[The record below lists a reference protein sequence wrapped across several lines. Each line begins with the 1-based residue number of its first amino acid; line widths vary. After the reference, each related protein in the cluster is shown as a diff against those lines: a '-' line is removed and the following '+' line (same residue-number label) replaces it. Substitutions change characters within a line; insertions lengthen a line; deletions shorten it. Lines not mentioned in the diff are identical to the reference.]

1 MSLAIKNH
9 NKRIKRLIIIK
20 KLFLFFA
27 LLAGIAVMTGCKK
40 DQDVVTL
47 KAVIDQETK
56 AFFGDDHDHLPYWD
70 GADRVYIAG
79 PGITPNSYS
88 LNIQNTTFATIS
100 DVPACSVYCAIFP
113 ATAVHT
119 MGTPNA
125 AETKATIKFPSEQM
139 YIWDE
144 DNQRQR
150 LEMPMGAV
158 ATPTAGTTTLYF
170 KNLCSILRVNVKNLL
185 PNNTAFEVRRITL
198 NAYGAYLAGKAD
210 VKLSENGVPTV
221 AMDEL
226 DNNRNNVL
234 SFYAPGYASM
244 AHLEYNANQSFDIVV
259 PPFEATHLILE
270 VEVYNPSNGSILGYS
285 SHVVGDPT
293 STEPTVNLVRN
304 KIIPINLEIKNTNLL
319 QPNYAYLERG
329 DLFNAHMHQL
339 IDPLVGASGEIHNIS
354 FNRATGGIPETIPS
368 NWVEVQ
374 DVTSPYKIYAYID
387 GTDVI
392 INSYAP
398 IIYANSDCSHMY
410 ENLTTLRSVHWN
422 NDPADSEGGL
432 QTEDVT
438 DMSYMFKGCTNL
450 TTFSGLEYCNTTNVK
465 TMAHMFEGCHIEGSD
480 LSLRLAHFNTH
491 NLENMSYMFRRCGA
505 LATIDLSSF
514 TTERVTDMSY
524 LFSGCENLTRI
535 NTSTDGF
542 VISSNTNI
550 DSMCHRVNYDNLPL
564 NQWNGSNNPCYITC
578 SDDVWNALKGQAE
591 GSNPDPT
598 TGFNLTVIYRG
609 PAPDSK

>member
-1 MSLAIKNH
+1 M
-9 NKRIKRLIIIK
+9 K

-79 PGITPNSYS
+79 PGITPNSYP

-100 DVPACSVYCAIFP
+100 DVPGSSVYCAIFP

-119 MGTPNA
+119 MGTINA
-125 AETKATIKFPSEQM
+125 AGTKVTIKFDSEQM
-139 YIWDE
+139 YYWDE

-158 ATPTAGTTTLYF
+158 ATPTRTGTTTLYF

-185 PNNTAFEVRRITL
+185 PYNTALEVRRITL

-210 VKLSENGVPTV
+210 VTLSESGVPTV

-226 DNNRNNVL
+226 DNEHNNVL

-244 AHLEYNANQSFDIVV
+244 AHLEYRADQSFDIVV
-259 PPFEATHLILE
+259 PPFDATHLILE
-270 VEVYNPSNGSILGYS
+270 VEVYNPTDGSIIGYS
-285 SHVVGDPT
+285 SHVIGTPNSTDPT
-293 STEPTVNLVRN
+293 VHLVRN

-319 QPNYAYLERG
+319 QPSYAYLEPG
-329 DLFNAHMHQL
+329 PQFNAHMHQL
-339 IDPLVGASGEIHNIS
+339 IDPLVGIAGEIQDVV
-354 FNRATGGIPETIPS
+354 FNRATGGIPATIPDD
-368 NWVEVQ
+368 WVEVQ
-374 DVTSPYKIYAYID
+374 DVTSPYKIYAYVS
-387 GTDVI
+387 GATVQ

-410 ENLTTLRSVHWN
+410 EGLTSLRSVHWDN
-422 NDPADSEGGL
+422 NPAEGEGGL

-438 DMSYMFKGCTNL
+438 DMSYMFAGCTNL
-450 TTFSGLEYCNTTNVK
+450 QTFSGIEYCNTTNV
-465 TMAHMFEGCHIEGSD
+465 TNMAHMFEGCYIGWTE
-480 LSLRLAHFNTH
+480 LNLTNFNTH
-491 NLENMSYMFRRCGA
+491 NVENMAAMFKDCSMTQ
-505 LATIDLSSF
+505 LDISMF
-514 TTERVTDMSY
+514 TTERVTDMSEM
-524 LFSGCENLTRI
+524 FSGCESLGELSINNFNLSNVASLTNMCTNIAIDQAWRHCTI
-535 NTSTDGF
+535 HCKRAVWTKLIDGD
-542 VISSNTNI
+542 SNTGI
-550 DSMCHRVNYDNLPL
+550 DL
-564 NQWNGSNNPCYITC
+564 NKVSGDIV
-578 SDDVWNALKGQAE
+578 DE
-591 GSNPDPT
+591 
-598 TGFNLTVIYRG
+598 
-609 PAPDSK
+609 

>member
-1 MSLAIKNH
+1 M
-9 NKRIKRLIIIK
+9 K

-27 LLAGIAVMTGCKK
+27 LLAGISVMTGCKK

-79 PGITPNSYS
+79 PGITPNSYP

-100 DVPACSVYCAIFP
+100 EVPACSVYCAIFP

-119 MGTPNA
+119 MGTINA
-125 AETKATIKFPSEQM
+125 AETKATIKFDSEQM

-144 DNQRQR
+144 VNQRQR

-158 ATPTAGTTTLYF
+158 ATPTAGTTTLFF

-185 PNNTAFEVRRITL
+185 PDNTAFEVRRITL

-210 VKLSENGVPTV
+210 VTLSETGVPTV

-244 AHLEYNANQSFDIVV
+244 AHLNYNADKSFDIVV
-259 PPFEATHLILE
+259 PPFNATYLILE
-270 VEVYNPSNGSILGYS
+270 VEVYNRTDGSIIGYS
-285 SHVVGDPT
+285 SHVIGDPNAT
-293 STEPTVNLVRN
+293 QATVHLARN
-304 KIIPINLEIKNTNLL
+304 KIIPINLQIKNTNLL

-339 IDPLVGASGEIHNIS
+339 IDPLVGTSGEIHDIM
-354 FNRATGGIPETIPS
+354 FNRSSLPNPLPAGA
-368 NWVEVQ
+368 VEVQ
-374 DVTSPYKIYAYID
+374 DVTSPYKIYAYIS

-392 INSYAP
+392 INSEAP

-410 ENLTTLRSVHWN
+410 ENLTTLQSVHWN
-422 NDPADSEGGL
+422 NDPNSSEGEGGL

-450 TTFSGLEYCNTTNVK
+450 TTFSGLEYCITTNVR
-465 TMAHMFEGCHIEGSD
+465 TMAHMFEGCSVIVNGDNFNISN
-480 LSLRLAHFNTH
+480 FNTH
-491 NLENMSYMFRRCGA
+491 NLEDMEAMFKDCSS
-505 LATIDLSSF
+505 LQNLDLSSF
-514 TTERVTDMSY
+514 STNRVTNMKD
-524 LFSGCENLTRI
+524 LFSGCRKLFVNLYLD
-535 NTSTDGF
+535 NF
-542 VISSNTNI
+542 VISDGTIITNMCENLNAAQWGTLPIYCSEGVETKLSSSATGLNTNLVTF
-550 DSMCHRVNYDNLPL
+550 HRP
-564 NQWNGSNNPCYITC
+564 PH
-578 SDDVWNALKGQAE
+578 
-591 GSNPDPT
+591 PT
-598 TGFNLTVIYRG
+598 
-609 PAPDSK
+609 SK

>member
-1 MSLAIKNH
+1 M
-9 NKRIKRLIIIK
+9 K

-79 PGITPNSYS
+79 PGITPNSYP

-100 DVPACSVYCAIFP
+100 EVPACSVYCAIFP

-125 AETKATIKFPSEQM
+125 AETKATIKFPSEQK
-139 YIWDE
+139 YIWDG
-144 DNQRQR
+144 DHQR

-158 ATPTAGTTTLYF
+158 ATPTAGTTTLFF

-185 PNNTAFEVRRITL
+185 PNNTALEVRRITL

-210 VKLSENGVPTV
+210 VTLSESGDPEV

-226 DNNRNNVL
+226 DNEHNNVL

-244 AHLEYNANQSFDIVV
+244 AHLEYNADQSFDIVV
-259 PPFEATHLILE
+259 PPFDATHLILE
-270 VEVYNPSNGSILGYS
+270 VEVYNRTDGSIIGYS
-285 SHVVGDPT
+285 SHVIGTPNA
-293 STEPTVNLVRN
+293 TEATVHLVRN

-329 DLFNAHMHQL
+329 DLFNAHMHAL
-339 IDPLVGASGEIHNIS
+339 INPLVGTSGEIHDIM
-354 FNRATGGIPETIPS
+354 FNRSSLPNPLPAGA
-368 NWVEVQ
+368 VEVQ
-374 DVTSPYKIYAYID
+374 DVTSPYKIYAYIS

-392 INSYAP
+392 INSAAP

-410 ENLTTLRSVHWN
+410 EGLTTLQSVHWN
-422 NDPADSEGGL
+422 NDPTEGEGGL

-438 DMSYMFKGCTNL
+438 DMSYMFAGCTNL
-450 TTFSGLEYCNTTNVK
+450 TTFSGLEYCITTNVR
-465 TMAHMFEGCHIEGSD
+465 TMAHMFEGCSVIVNGDNFNISN
-480 LSLRLAHFNTH
+480 FNTH
-491 NLENMSYMFRRCGA
+491 NLEDMEAMFKDCSS
-505 LATIDLSSF
+505 LQNLDLSSF
-514 TTERVTDMSY
+514 STNRVTNMKD
-524 LFSGCENLTRI
+524 LFSGCRRLFVNLYLD
-535 NTSTDGF
+535 NF
-542 VISSNTNI
+542 VISDGSIITNMCENLNADQWGTLPIYCSEGVETKLSSSATGLNTNLVTF
-550 DSMCHRVNYDNLPL
+550 HRP
-564 NQWNGSNNPCYITC
+564 PH
-578 SDDVWNALKGQAE
+578 
-591 GSNPDPT
+591 PT
-598 TGFNLTVIYRG
+598 
-609 PAPDSK
+609 SK

>member
-1 MSLAIKNH
+1 M
-9 NKRIKRLIIIK
+9 K

-79 PGITPNSYS
+79 PGITPNSYP

-100 DVPACSVYCAIFP
+100 EVPACSVYCAIFP

-119 MGTPNA
+119 MGTINA
-125 AETKATIKFPSEQM
+125 AETKVTIQFDSEQM

-144 DNQRQR
+144 VNQRQR

-210 VKLSENGVPTV
+210 VTLSESGDPEV

-226 DNNRNNVL
+226 DNEHNNVL

-244 AHLEYNANQSFDIVV
+244 AHLDYNSDQSFDIVV
-259 PPFEATHLILE
+259 PPFDATHLILE
-270 VEVYNPSNGSILGYS
+270 VEVYNRTDGSIIGYS
-285 SHVVGDPT
+285 SHVIGNPNAA
-293 STEPTVNLVRN
+293 EATVHLVRN

-319 QPNYAYLERG
+319 QPNYAYLEQG
-329 DLFNAHMHQL
+329 PTFNTDIHTL
-339 IDPLVGASGEIHNIS
+339 ITHATYPVTNIS
-354 FNRATGGIPETIPS
+354 FNTTYQPS
-368 NWVEVQ
+368 DLPDEALEEDDLDDDWILVQ
-374 DVTSPYKIYAYID
+374 DDISPYKIYAHLV
-387 GTDVI
+387 DVYNTETQQDETHVHI
-392 INSYAP
+392 VSRAP
-398 IIYANSDCSHMY
+398 LIYANSICRDMFK
-410 ENLTTLRSVHWN
+410 NLTTLKSIHWN
-422 NDPADSEGGL
+422 TSPEHGF

-438 DMSYMFKGCTNL
+438 DMSYMFAGCTNL
-450 TTFSGLEYCNTTNVK
+450 TVFSGLENCITTNVR
-465 TMAHMFEGCHIEGSD
+465 TMAHMFEGCSVILNGDNFNISN
-480 LSLRLAHFNTH
+480 FNTH
-491 NLENMSYMFRRCGA
+491 NLEDMEAMFKDCSSIRN
-505 LATIDLSSF
+505 LDLSSF
-514 TTERVTDMSY
+514 TTNRVTNMKD
-524 LFSGCENLTRI
+524 LFSGCRLLFTNLYLD
-535 NTSTDGF
+535 NF
-542 VISSNTNI
+542 VISDGTIITN
-550 DSMCHRVNYDNLPL
+550 MCENLNAAQWDNLPIYCSEGVETKLSSSATGL
-564 NQWNGSNNPCYITC
+564 NTNLVTFHRP
-578 SDDVWNALKGQAE
+578 
-591 GSNPDPT
+591 PHPT
-598 TGFNLTVIYRG
+598 
-609 PAPDSK
+609 SK

>member
-1 MSLAIKNH
+1 M
-9 NKRIKRLIIIK
+9 K

-40 DQDVVTL
+40 DQNVVTL

-56 AFFGDDHDHLPYWD
+56 AFFGDGHDHLPYWD

-79 PGITPNSYS
+79 PGITPNSYP

-100 DVPACSVYCAIFP
+100 DVPGSSVYCAIFP

-119 MGTPNA
+119 MGTINA
-125 AETKATIKFPSEQM
+125 AETKVTIKFDSEQM
-139 YIWDE
+139 YNWDE
-144 DNQRQR
+144 NNQRQR

-158 ATPTAGTTTLYF
+158 ATPTRTGTTTLYF

-185 PNNTAFEVRRITL
+185 SNHTAFEVRRITL

-210 VKLSENGVPTV
+210 VTLSESGVPTV

-226 DNNRNNVL
+226 DNEHNNVL

-244 AHLEYNANQSFDIVV
+244 AHLEYNAAKSFDIVV
-259 PPFEATHLILE
+259 PPFDATHLILE
-270 VEVYNPSNGSILGYS
+270 VEVYNPTDGSILGYS
-285 SHVVGDPT
+285 SHVIGNPNA
-293 STEPTVNLVRN
+293 TEATVHLVRN

-319 QPNYAYLERG
+319 QPTYAYLERG
-329 DLFNAHMHQL
+329 ELFKADMHTL
-339 IDPLVGASGEIHNIS
+339 IDPLVGTSGEIHDII
-354 FNRATGGIPETIPS
+354 FNRATGGIPTSIPDD
-368 NWVEVQ
+368 WVEVQ
-374 DVTSPYKIYAYID
+374 DVTSPYKIYAYIS

-392 INSYAP
+392 INSAAP

-410 ENLTTLRSVHWN
+410 EGLTTLTSVHWN
-422 NDPADSEGGL
+422 NDPTEGEGGL

-438 DMSYMFKGCTNL
+438 DMSYMFAGCTNL
-450 TTFSGLEYCNTTNVK
+450 TTFAGLNYCNTTNVT
-465 TMAHMFEGCHIEGSD
+465 TMAHMFEGCKMNGND
-480 LSLRLAHFNTH
+480 LSLALANFNTH
-491 NLENMSYMFRRCGA
+491 NLENMSYMFRRCGN

-524 LFSGCENLTRI
+524 LFSGCEKLTRI

-550 DSMCHRVNYDNLPL
+550 DSMCHRVNYSNPPL
-564 NQWNGSNNPCYITC
+564 NEWNPSQNPCYITC
-578 SDDVWNALKGQAE
+578 SDGVWNTLKGQAS

-598 TGFNLTVIYRG
+598 TGLNLTVIYRG
-609 PAPDSK
+609 PAPDPQQ

>member
-1 MSLAIKNH
+1 M
-9 NKRIKRLIIIK
+9 K
-20 KLFLFFA
+20 KLFIFFA
-27 LLAGIAVMTGCKK
+27 LLAGIAVITGCQK

-70 GADRVYIAG
+70 GADKVYIAG
-79 PGITPNSYS
+79 HIPGQNMAPDSFLLDNRSTPFARITG
-88 LNIQNTTFATIS
+88 
-100 DVPACSVYCAIFP
+100 VPACSVYCAIFP
-113 ATAVHT
+113 AKAVHT

-125 AETKATIKFPSEQM
+125 AETKATIKFPSEQK

-144 DNQRQR
+144 VNQRQR

-158 ATPTAGTTTLYF
+158 ATRTSTGTTTLYF

-185 PNNTAFEVRRITL
+185 PNNTALEVRRITL

-244 AHLEYNANQSFDIVV
+244 AHLDANNPDETFDIVV
-259 PPFEATHLILE
+259 PPFDATHLILE
-270 VEVYNPSNGSILGYS
+270 VEVYNPSNGSIIGYS
-285 SHVVGDPT
+285 SHVIGNPNA
-293 STEPTVNLVRN
+293 TEATVHLVRN

-319 QPNYAYLERG
+319 QPNYAYLEPG
-329 DLFNAHMHQL
+329 PQFNADMHDL
-339 IDPLVGASGEIHNIS
+339 MDDLVGTSGEIQDIT
-354 FNRATGGIPETIPS
+354 FNRVTGGIPTTIPS
-368 NWVEVQ
+368 DWVEVQ
-374 DVTSPYKIYAYID
+374 DVTSPYKIYAYVS
-387 GTDVI
+387 GNTVQ

-398 IIYANSDCSHMY
+398 IIYANSNCRQMY
-410 ENLTTLRSVHWN
+410 QNLTSLRSVHWN
-422 NDPADSEGGL
+422 NNPADGEGGL

-450 TTFSGLEYCNTTNVK
+450 TTFSGLEYCNTTNVT

-514 TTERVTDMSY
+514 TTERVSDMSY
-524 LFSGCENLTRI
+524 LFSGCEKLTRI
-535 NTSTDGF
+535 NTSTSTDGF

-550 DSMCHRVNYDNLPL
+550 DSMCHRVNYSNPPL
-564 NQWNGSNNPCYITC
+564 NARNPSQNPCYITC
-578 SDDVWNALKGQAE
+578 SDGVWNTLKGQAS

-598 TGFNLTVIYRG
+598 TGLNLTVIYRG

>member
-1 MSLAIKNH
+1 M
-9 NKRIKRLIIIK
+9 K
-20 KLFLFFA
+20 KLFVLFA

-100 DVPACSVYCAIFP
+100 DVPASSVYCAIFP
-113 ATAVHT
+113 ASAVHT

-125 AETKATIKFPSEQM
+125 TETKATIKFPSEQK
-139 YIWDE
+139 YILDG
-144 DNQRQR
+144 DHQR

-158 ATPTAGTTTLYF
+158 ATPTSTGTTTLFF

-185 PNNTAFEVRRITL
+185 PDNTALEVRRITL

-210 VKLSENGVPTV
+210 VTLSETGVPTV
-221 AMDEL
+221 TMDEL
-226 DNNRNNVL
+226 DNEHNNVL

-244 AHLEYNANQSFDIVV
+244 AHLDYNSDQSFDIVV
-259 PPFEATHLILE
+259 PPFDATYLILE
-270 VEVYNPSNGSILGYS
+270 VEVYDPNNNGSILGYS
-285 SHVVGDPT
+285 SHVIGNPN
-293 STEPTVNLVRN
+293 STEPTVHLVRN
-304 KIIPINLEIKNTNLL
+304 KIIPINLEIKSTNLL
-319 QPNYAYLERG
+319 EPSYAYLEPG
-329 DLFNAHMHQL
+329 PQFKADMHAL
-339 IDPLVGASGEIHNIS
+339 IDPLVGTSGEIQDIV
-354 FNRATGGIPETIPS
+354 FNRVTGGIPATIP
-368 NWVEVQ
+368 NDWVEVQ
-374 DVTSPYKIYAYID
+374 DVTSPYKIYAYVS
-387 GTDVI
+387 GNTVQ

-410 ENLTTLRSVHWN
+410 EGLTTLTSVHWN
-422 NDPADSEGGL
+422 NDPTEGEGGL

-438 DMSYMFKGCTNL
+438 DMSYMFAGCTNL
-450 TTFSGLEYCNTTNVK
+450 ATFAGLEHCNTTNV
-465 TMAHMFEGCHIEGSD
+465 TNMAHMFEGCHIEGSD
-480 LSLRLAHFNTH
+480 LSLALANFNTH
-491 NLENMSYMFRRCGA
+491 NLENMSYMFRRCGV

-524 LFSGCENLTRI
+524 LFSGCEKLTRI

-550 DSMCHRVNYDNLPL
+550 DSMCHRVNYSNPPL
-564 NQWNGSNNPCYITC
+564 NEWNPSQNPCYITC
-578 SDDVWNALKGQAE
+578 SDGVWNTLKGQAS

-598 TGFNLTVIYRG
+598 TGLNLTVIYRG
-609 PAPDSK
+609 PAPDPNNK

>member
-1 MSLAIKNH
+1 M
-9 NKRIKRLIIIK
+9 K

-27 LLAGIAVMTGCKK
+27 LLAGIDVMTGCQK

-56 AFFGDDHDHLPYWD
+56 AFFGADHDHLPYWD

-79 PGITPNSYS
+79 PGITPNSYP

-100 DVPACSVYCAIFP
+100 DVPGSSVYCAIFP

-119 MGTPNA
+119 MGTINA
-125 AETKATIKFPSEQM
+125 AETKVTIKFDSEQM

-144 DNQRQR
+144 DNHRQR

-158 ATPTAGTTTLYF
+158 ATPTAGTTTLFF

-185 PNNTAFEVRRITL
+185 PSNTAFEVRRITL

-210 VKLSENGVPTV
+210 VSLSETGVPTV
-221 AMDEL
+221 TMDEL
-226 DNNRNNVL
+226 DNEHNNVL

-244 AHLEYNANQSFDIVV
+244 AHLDYNSEQSFDIVV
-259 PPFEATHLILE
+259 PPFDATHLILE
-270 VEVYNPSNGSILGYS
+270 VEVYNRTDGSIIGYS
-285 SHVVGDPT
+285 SHVIGDPT

-304 KIIPINLEIKNTNLL
+304 KIIPINLEIKSTNLL
-319 QPNYAYLERG
+319 EPTYAYLERG

-339 IDPLVGASGEIHNIS
+339 IDPLVGTSGEIQDIV
-354 FNRATGGIPETIPS
+354 FNRATGSIPTTIPT
-368 NWVEVQ
+368 NWIEVQ
-374 DVTSPYKIYAYID
+374 DVTSPYKIYAYIS

-422 NDPADSEGGL
+422 NNPADGEGGL

-438 DMSYMFKGCTNL
+438 NMSCMFKGCTNL
-450 TTFSGLEYCNTTNVK
+450 TTFSGIEYFNTTNV
-465 TMAHMFEGCHIEGSD
+465 TDMSSMFEGCTALNGWGLD
-480 LSLRLAHFNTH
+480 LSNFNTH
-491 NLENMSYMFRRCGA
+491 NLENMEAMFKGCSA
-505 LATIDLSSF
+505 LAVLFLCRDNVDPYNLNNAF
-514 TTERVTDMSY
+514 TTERVTNMKDLFNGCTSLTDIYIDNFVVSEGTNLSGAFINVGPSWYNSSY
-524 LFSGCENLTRI
+524 NIFCSNDVEDIL
-535 NTSTDGF
+535 
-542 VISSNTNI
+542 SSQ
-550 DSMCHRVNYDNLPL
+550 P
-564 NQWNGSNNPCYITC
+564 
-578 SDDVWNALKGQAE
+578 A
-591 GSNPDPT
+591 
-598 TGFNLTVIYRG
+598 TVINLGKARF
-609 PAPDSK
+609 PNQASSSK

>member
-1 MSLAIKNH
+1 M
-9 NKRIKRLIIIK
+9 K

-27 LLAGIAVMTGCKK
+27 LLAGISVMTGCQK

-79 PGITPNSYS
+79 PGITPNSYP

-119 MGTPNA
+119 MGTINA
-125 AETKATIKFPSEQM
+125 AETKVTIKFDSEQM

-158 ATPTAGTTTLYF
+158 ATPTRTGTTTLYF

-210 VKLSENGVPTV
+210 VTLSESGDPEV

-226 DNNRNNVL
+226 DNEHNNVL

-244 AHLEYNANQSFDIVV
+244 AHLNNRADKSFDIVV
-259 PPFEATHLILE
+259 PPFDATHLVLE
-270 VEVYNPSNGSILGYS
+270 VEVYNPTDGSIIGYS
-285 SHVVGDPT
+285 SHVIGNPT
-293 STEPTVNLVRN
+293 STEPTVHLVRN

-319 QPNYAYLERG
+319 QPTYAYLERG
-329 DLFNAHMHQL
+329 DLFNAHMHAL
-339 IDPLVGASGEIHNIS
+339 INPLAGTSGEIQDIV
-354 FNRATGGIPETIPS
+354 FNRVTGGIPAIIPDD
-368 NWVEVQ
+368 WVEVQ
-374 DVTSPYKIYAYID
+374 DVTSPYKIYAYVS
-387 GTDVI
+387 GTTVQ

-410 ENLTTLRSVHWN
+410 EGLTTLRSVHWDN
-422 NDPADSEGGL
+422 NPAEGEGGL

-438 DMSYMFKGCTNL
+438 DMSYMFAGCTNL
-450 TTFSGLEYCNTTNVK
+450 ATFSGLEHCNTTNV
-465 TMAHMFEGCHIEGSD
+465 TNMAHMFEGCHIEGSD
-480 LSLRLAHFNTH
+480 LSLALANFNTH
-491 NLENMSYMFRRCGA
+491 NLENMSYMFRRCGV

-524 LFSGCENLTRI
+524 LFSGCEKLTRI
-535 NTSTDGF
+535 NTSTSRF

-550 DSMCHRVNYDNLPL
+550 DSVCHRVDYYNLPI
-564 NQWNGSNNPCYITC
+564 NEYNPSRDPCYITC

-598 TGFNLTVIYRG
+598 TGFNLTVIRRG